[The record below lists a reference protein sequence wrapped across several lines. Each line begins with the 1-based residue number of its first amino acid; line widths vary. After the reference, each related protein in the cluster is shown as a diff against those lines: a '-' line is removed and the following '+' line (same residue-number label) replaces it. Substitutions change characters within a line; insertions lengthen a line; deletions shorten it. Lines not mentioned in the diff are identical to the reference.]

1 MFKRV
6 HLLITGKVQNVSYRI
21 NAKRKAEEFDLAGW
35 VKNIPDG
42 RVEIL
47 AEGKKE
53 NLKKMIDWC
62 HNGSD
67 YAIVNEVK
75 IEWAEYEE
83 KFDKFIILV

>member
-1 MFKRV
+1 MKKCV
-6 HLLITGKVQNVSYRI
+6 YIIIIGKVQNVSYRI

-53 NLKKMIDWC
+53 NLEKMIYWC

-67 YAIVNEVK
+67 YAIVSEVK
-75 IEWAEYEE
+75 IEWVESEE
-83 KFDKFIILV
+83 KFDKFRILV

>member
-1 MFKRV
+1 MFKRI
-6 HLLITGKVQNVSYRI
+6 HLLIIGKVQNVSYRI

-35 VKNIPDG
+35 VKNTPDG

-53 NLKKMIDWC
+53 NLEKMIDWC

-67 YAIVNEVK
+67 YAIVSEVK
-75 IEWAEYEE
+75 IEWVESEE
-83 KFDKFIILV
+83 KFDKFRILV